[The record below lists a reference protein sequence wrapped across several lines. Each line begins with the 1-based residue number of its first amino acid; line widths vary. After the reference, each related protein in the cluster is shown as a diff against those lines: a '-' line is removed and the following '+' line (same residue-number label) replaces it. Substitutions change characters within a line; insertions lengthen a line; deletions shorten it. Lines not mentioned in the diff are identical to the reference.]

1 MLAVL
6 LQSAAATAQS
16 PRPALQGVS
25 AVRIANYGSPSVLLE
40 SRDKFGPILGELN
53 ALRRKPWRGGDT
65 RQECYSTVVVYSG
78 KKTLATFRVRPDS
91 VVEREGARGVPV
103 YSLGIGAEDIPQL
116 TRQLADIVPPK
127 DCS

>member
-1 MLAVL
+1 
-6 LQSAAATAQS
+6 LQPAAATAQS

-25 AVRIANYGSPSVLLE
+25 SVRIANYGAPSVLLE
-40 SRDKFGPILGELN
+40 GRDKFGPIVGELN
-53 ALRRKPWRGGDT
+53 ALRKRPWRGGDT

-103 YSLGIGAEDIPQL
+103 YSLGIGADDIPQL
-116 TRQLADIVPPK
+116 TRHLADIVPAK